1 VTIRDGSEGQQ
12 PVGEGIEELE
22 SRNEV
27 MPPKSTDPASA
38 VSGSTRPRPMPRTT
52 SPDAVPTA
60 RLVLLS
66 PASSFASKIGTSDLE
81 NRNIRFLQSIFT
93 INIHHT
99 FHHHTNIHEAQIRC
113 IELKHMNK
121 HKGLLELI
129 TSLNTNVHTLQI
141 VLKSIGNKFDIK
153 GYMCSVYQNWT
164 IQFAKPDAPEFS
176 DRTEQKA
183 K

>member
-1 VTIRDGSEGQQ
+1 
-12 PVGEGIEELE
+12 
-22 SRNEV
+22 
-27 MPPKSTDPASA
+27 
-38 VSGSTRPRPMPRTT
+38 
-52 SPDAVPTA
+52 
-60 RLVLLS
+60 
-66 PASSFASKIGTSDLE
+66 
-81 NRNIRFLQSIFT
+81 
-93 INIHHT
+93 
-99 FHHHTNIHEAQIRC
+99 
-113 IELKHMNK
+113 MNK

-153 GYMCSVYQNWT
+153 GYMCSDYQNWT